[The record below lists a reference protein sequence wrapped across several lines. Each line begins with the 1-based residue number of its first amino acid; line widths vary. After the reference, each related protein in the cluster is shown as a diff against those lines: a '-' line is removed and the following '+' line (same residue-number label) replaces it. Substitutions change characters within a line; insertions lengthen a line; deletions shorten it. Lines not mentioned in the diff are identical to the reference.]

1 MSEPVGVF
9 GGAFDPVHYGHLRP
23 LAAATAAVGIA
34 TTHLVPTFHPP
45 HRATPVASFH
55 DRLHMLR
62 LAVGEFPGFMPDGRE
77 ANLPAPSYTVRTL
90 ASFRAECGRTPL
102 VLFLGLDAFLGL
114 PTWHEW
120 QRLLELAHIA
130 VMARPGYD
138 RTWPAWAHERAVA
151 APASLRREAAGSI
164 LAVEGPQLNVAAR
177 GLRARLAEGEG
188 DVTPTGAEPTDLGEM
203 VPAPVLAYI
212 REQGLY
218 RKGDECP
225 PKKR

>member
-34 TTHLVPTFHPP
+34 TAHLVPTFHPP
-45 HRATPVASFH
+45 HRAMPMASFH
-55 DRLHMLR
+55 DRLHMVR
-62 LAVGEFPGFMPDGRE
+62 LAIAEFPGLIPDGRE
-77 ANLPAPSYTVRTL
+77 ANLPTPSYTVRTL
-90 ASFRAECGRTPL
+90 ASFRAEFGRSPL

-120 QRLLELAHIA
+120 QRLLELAHIG
-130 VMARPGYD
+130 VMARPGFTPVWPDWARD
-138 RTWPAWAHERAVA
+138 RIVS
-151 APASLRREAAGSI
+151 APALLRTAVAGSI
-164 LAVEGPQLNVAAR
+164 LPLAGPQLDIAAR
-177 GLRARLAEGEG
+177 DLRARLAER
-188 DVTPTGAEPTDLGEM
+188 DATPAGAEPNDAGEM
-203 VPAPVLAYI
+203 VPAAVLAYI

-225 PKKR
+225 PKNC